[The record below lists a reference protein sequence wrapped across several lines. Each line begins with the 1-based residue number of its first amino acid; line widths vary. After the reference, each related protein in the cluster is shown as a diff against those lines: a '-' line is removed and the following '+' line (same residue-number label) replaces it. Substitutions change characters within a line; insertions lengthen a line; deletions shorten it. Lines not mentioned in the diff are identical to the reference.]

1 MSIPVLLLVIANLAM
16 YVIVGVSGG
25 SWLNIQPAV
34 LAHWGANQG
43 ALTIGHE
50 WWRLVTSM
58 FLHGGLVHLAVNMVS
73 LLYLGRVAHFRF
85 GPGAFLL
92 SYFVGGIAGSLL
104 SLAVNANRV
113 SIGASG
119 AIFGL
124 AGALFAS
131 TFTRNPDLQEANKRF
146 RTELLKVL
154 GFNLVLGR

>member
-1 MSIPVLLLVIANLAM
+1 MSISVLLLVIANLAM
-16 YVIVGVSGG
+16 YVIVGVFGG

-58 FLHGGLVHLAVNMVS
+58 FLHGGLVHLVVNMVS

-119 AIFGL
+119 AILGSP
-124 AGALFAS
+124 ARSSHRRSPGIPTCRKQTSAS
-131 TFTRNPDLQEANKRF
+131 APSC
-146 RTELLKVL
+146 
-154 GFNLVLGR
+154 